1 MMNGMQ
7 LLPIRIEDSPI
18 NGWYLVNTSS
28 PAVQLCIQGTQAEY
42 QGRLAEA
49 KALYEQAW
57 NLARNNVERCIVA
70 HYVARFQDT
79 PEARLHWNQEALHQA
94 NAADHEQVKDFYPS
108 LYLNLGQSYEQ
119 LRNQAEADHYYALA
133 ADLGANHQ
141 TFSK

>member
-1 MMNGMQ
+1 MV
-7 LLPIRIEDSPI
+7 D
-18 NGWYLVNTSS
+18 TSS

-42 QGRLAEA
+42 QGRPAEA

-57 NLARNNVERCIVA
+57 NSARNSIERCIAA

-79 PEARLHWNQEALHQA
+79 PEARLHWNHEALNQA
-94 NAADHEQVKDFYPS
+94 NTADHEQVKNFYPS

-119 LRNQAEADHYYALA
+119 LGNQVEAEHYYALA
-133 ADLGANHQ
+133 AALGANHQ